1 MDTFFTDVQLW
12 LETIGIWAYVAA
24 PVIMAMVSILPIPA
38 EAPAMMNG
46 MLFGPTAGTTIT
58 WGGAMIG
65 AWISFEL
72 ARVLGRPLAE
82 RLIAPRALAKA
93 DAVAQDAGWWGL
105 LGARLVPL
113 IAFTALNWGAGL
125 CSVPRW
131 RFLWTTALGILPGAI
146 VFTASGT
153 GLAMLLERFPSAGRW
168 LLLVVLVAAVW
179 WVVRRRSQPPLPERN
194 PTVEAAVPGESSS

>member
-1 MDTFFTDVQLW
+1 MDTLFTDIQVW
-12 LETIGIWAYVAA
+12 LETIGFWAYVVA
-24 PVIMAMVSILPIPA
+24 PLIMAGVAILPIPA

-46 MLFGPTAGTTIT
+46 MLFGPVTGTALT
-58 WGGAMIG
+58 WIGAMLG

-72 ARVLGRPLAE
+72 ARALGRPLAE
-82 RLIAPRALAKA
+82 RVISPTGMKKA
-93 DAVAQDAGWWGL
+93 DEVTAHVGWWGL

-125 CSVPRW
+125 CAVPRG

-153 GLAMLLERFPSAGRW
+153 GLAMLLERFPASGRW
-168 LLLVVLVAAVW
+168 LLLAALVAAVW
-179 WVVRRRSQPPLPERN
+179 WMVRRRSSRSQPKAGAQPRLQGDSP
-194 PTVEAAVPGESSS
+194 S

>member
-12 LETIGIWAYVAA
+12 LETVGVWAYVAA
-24 PVIMAMVSILPIPA
+24 PAIMAVVSILPIPA

-46 MLFGPTAGTTIT
+46 MLFGPTAGTAIT
-58 WGGAMIG
+58 WVGAMIG

-82 RLIAPRALAKA
+82 RLIAPRALDKA
-93 DAVAQDAGWWGL
+93 DAVAHGAGWWGL

-131 RFLWTTALGILPGAI
+131 RFLWTTAVGILPGAI

-153 GLAMLLERFPSAGRW
+153 GLAMLLERFPTAGRW
-168 LLLVVLVAAVW
+168 LLLAVLVAAVW
-179 WVVRRRSQPPLPERN
+179 WVVRRRSPPRLPE
-194 PTVEAAVPGESSS
+194 PGHTVEAEVSGQSPS

>member
-1 MDTFFTDVQLW
+1 MHTFFIDVQLW
-12 LETIGIWAYVAA
+12 LETIGVWAYVAA
-24 PVIMAMVSILPIPA
+24 PLIMAAVAILPIPA

-46 MLFGPTAGTTIT
+46 MLFGPTAGTAIT
-58 WGGAMIG
+58 WVGAMIG
-65 AWISFEL
+65 AWTSFEL
-72 ARVLGRPLAE
+72 ARAVGRPLAE
-82 RLIAPRALAKA
+82 RLVTPMALAKA
-93 DAVAQDAGWWGL
+93 DGVAQDAGWWGL

-153 GLAMLLERFPSAGRW
+153 GLAMLLERFPTAGRW
-168 LLLVVLVAAVW
+168 LLLAFLVAAVW
-179 WVVRRRSQPPLPERN
+179 WVVRRRSQAPMPDPG
-194 PTVEAAVPGESSS
+194 PIVEAPAAGELPS